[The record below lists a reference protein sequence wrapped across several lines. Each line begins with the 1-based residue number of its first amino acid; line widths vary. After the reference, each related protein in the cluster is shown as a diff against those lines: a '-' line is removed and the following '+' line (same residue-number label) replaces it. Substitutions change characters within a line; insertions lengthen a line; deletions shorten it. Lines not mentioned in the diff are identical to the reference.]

1 MLYFKQFF
9 SKNTVSQVRWTAYFF
24 LSPCNLETHNP
35 FLSIMTTNYMSD
47 APNQPLQEAADEVLI
62 QLFKDGKSE
71 VFDLLYHRH
80 LPNVYKRVRYVIPEN
95 DVEDVTQEIFIAAL
109 KSLPSFRGDSKF
121 GTWLR
126 TLTNHKVA
134 EFYRKRT
141 RKQEPLLA
149 PLSEAAAQAT
159 GGTSKHLEERIF
171 LQRALQ
177 HLPDNYREIILLR
190 FAEDYQFNE
199 IAELTNQ
206 NLEATKSLFRR
217 AIAALRTH
225 LEK

>member
-1 MLYFKQFF
+1 MLYSMKF
-9 SKNTVSQVRWTAYFF
+9 S
-24 LSPCNLETHNP
+24 NP
-35 FLSIMTTNYMSD
+35 FLSKFATKYMENITD
-47 APNQPLQEAADEVLI
+47 PIYQEASDELLI
-62 QLFKDGKSE
+62 QRFKDGQKDA
-71 VFDLLYHRH
+71 FDLLYYRH
-80 LPNVYKRVRYVIPEN
+80 LPKVYKRVRYVVPEN
-95 DVEDVTQEIFIAAL
+95 DVEDVTQEIFIATL
-109 KSLPSFRGDSKF
+109 HSLSSFRGEAKF

-141 RKQEPLLA
+141 RKQEPPLA
-149 PLSEAAAQAT
+149 PLSDASAHVT
-159 GGTSKHLEERIF
+159 GNTSKTMEERVY

-177 HLPDNYREIILLR
+177 SLPENYQEIILLR
-190 FAEDYQFNE
+190 FAEDLQFNE
-199 IAELTNQ
+199 IAEMTNQ

>member
-1 MLYFKQFF
+1 
-9 SKNTVSQVRWTAYFF
+9 
-24 LSPCNLETHNP
+24 
-35 FLSIMTTNYMSD
+35 MTTNYMQ
-47 APNQPLQEAADEVLI
+47 NTLIPLQDTSDEILI
-62 QLFKDGKSE
+62 QKYMDGSKE
-71 VFDLLYHRH
+71 AFDVLYHRH
-80 LPNVYKRVRYVIPEN
+80 LPKVYKRVRYVVPEN

-109 KSLPSFRGDSKF
+109 KSLSSFRGDAKF

-134 EFYRKRT
+134 EFYRRRT
-141 RKQEPLLA
+141 RKQEPRLA
-149 PLSEAAAQAT
+149 PLSDAVAQVT
-159 GGTSKHLEERIF
+159 GSTSQSLEERIF

-177 HLPDNYREIILLR
+177 NLPENYREIILLR
-190 FAEDYQFNE
+190 FAEDMQFNE

-217 AIAALRTH
+217 AVTALRNH

>member
-1 MLYFKQFF
+1 
-9 SKNTVSQVRWTAYFF
+9 
-24 LSPCNLETHNP
+24 
-35 FLSIMTTNYMSD
+35 MTTKFMSD
-47 APNQPLQEAADEVLI
+47 TSSPSFQEPADEVLI
-62 QLFKDGKSE
+62 QQFRSGNSDA
-71 VFDLLYHRH
+71 FDILYQRH
-80 LPNVYKRVRYVIPEN
+80 LPNVYKRVRYVVPES

-109 KSLPSFRGDSKF
+109 RSLPSFRGESKF

-149 PLSEAAAQAT
+149 PLSEASARET
-159 GGTSKHLEERIF
+159 GSTPSVLEERVFI
-171 LQRALQ
+171 QRALQ
-177 HLPDNYREIILLR
+177 RLPENYREIILLR
-190 FAEDYQFNE
+190 FAEDLQFNE
-199 IAELTNQ
+199 IAELTSQ

-225 LEK
+225 LDK